1 MPKIKLTKTVVDR
14 FSRRARTRTNSAT
27 RSYRDSCS
35 RSRRPVARSSW
46 WPTSPTTA
54 SAASQPS
61 AASARSRS
69 SKPGPSPKT
78 GLADVRKGKDPSVEK
93 SIARQAPTVK
103 ELFERF
109 IADYSEPRNKP
120 STVDSNRGY
129 GRLYIVPHL
138 GQMKV
143 PDVTRADISNLMKK
157 MSTHPTNANRVL
169 SAVRKMF
176 NMAEVWGMRPDGSN
190 PCRHVPKFPERGKT
204 RLITD
209 GELKRLYAYLDK
221 AEAEG
226 LEHPFILLA
235 VRLQFEFAARM
246 SEILKLEW
254 AWVDLDNRRV
264 EWPDSKTGGM
274 SKPMSAEAV
283 RLFETAPRLEKS
295 PYVCPSVFDPNL
307 PMSKHTYYKGWRR
320 ILGRAGLPHIGTHG
334 IRHRSATDIANSGI
348 PVKVGMALTAHKT
361 VTMFMRYVHAED
373 DPVRAAA
380 DTVARRRQM
389 LIGDAVAAP
398 LRSLRSNRSSRRRP
412 SPRDGRG
419 AGNRDG
425 REATR
430 LSGWQLQ
437 LPDQSRKLSSVPPPR
452 QHEQHCSPR
461 HQANRYQAK
470 EAADAQ

>member
-1 MPKIKLTKTVVDR
+1 MSRLKLTKTVVDAAQPEKAPYELRDAAIPGFLLKVTPSGRKVFMVAYVANNGQRRKPAIGR
-14 FSRRARTRTNSAT
+14 FGEITVEQARAIAQ
-27 RSYRDSCS
+27 D
-35 RSRRPVARSSW
+35 W
-46 WPTSPTTA
+46 
-54 SAASQPS
+54 
-61 AASARSRS
+61 
-69 SKPGPSPKT
+69 
-78 GLADVRKGKDPSVEK
+78 LADVRKGKDPSAEK
-93 SIARQAPTVK
+93 SASRRAPTVN

-120 STVDSNRGY
+120 TTVDANRGY
-129 GRLYIVPHL
+129 GRLYIVPQL
-138 GQMKV
+138 GQIKV
-143 PDVTRADISNLMKK
+143 ADVTRADISSLMKK
-157 MSTHPTNANRVL
+157 MSRFPTNANRVL

-209 GELKRLYAYLDK
+209 AELKRLYAYLGK

-274 SKPMSAEAV
+274 SKPMSAEVV
-283 RLFETAPRLEKS
+283 RLLGAAPRLEKS
-295 PYVCPSVFDPNL
+295 PYVCPSIFDPNR

-320 ILGRAGLPHIGTHG
+320 ILGRAGLPCIGTHG

-348 PVKVGMALTAHKT
+348 PVRVGMALTAHKT
-361 VTMFMRYVHAED
+361 VTMFMRYVHIED

-380 DTVARRRQM
+380 DAVAFRRQG
-389 LIGDAVAAP
+389 LIGDAVAAAATESARVPIVASETVAETTAQGNKP
-398 LRSLRSNRSSRRRP
+398 LGFDDVSYRSRTKLGNYRPFRHRRSRNRAVPPGTSRRTT
-412 SPRDGRG
+412 D
-419 AGNRDG
+419 
-425 REATR
+425 
-430 LSGWQLQ
+430 
-437 LPDQSRKLSSVPPPR
+437 K
-452 QHEQHCSPR
+452 
-461 HQANRYQAK
+461 AK
-470 EAADAQ
+470 KAADAR